1 MKLQGVTSYFV
12 TRTPTQNELDTC
24 RWIHMTDEYS
34 WDPHSDSFQYQ
45 EDAHR
50 EIEKADR
57 NNIDRDIYSINSRQ
71 ANPNMSMIYSELSTA
86 FDNQCI
92 INLSM
97 TKSSIK
103 QGGVNA
109 ETLAKIWNIGDD
121 IAKKTIQCTTQKGIC
136 STLHPIER
144 RFRTKQ
150 AQLRYN
156 QLAGRHG
163 SFYTD
168 TFFSKAPSLNNAK
181 MAQIYDND
189 LSFTKIYPM
198 KMKSEAGD
206 TLQTFI
212 HDVNI
217 PHSIRS
223 NDVPELMHG
232 KFKQLCKDYGINCN
246 YTEPYSPWQNR
257 AESAIWELKCHVHH
271 KMTGKCVPHRL
282 WDFCCK

>member
-1 MKLQGVTSYFV
+1 LKLQGVTSYFV

-206 TLQTFI
+206 TLQKCSYMTSTYLI
-212 HDVNI
+212 QLD
-217 PHSIRS
+217 PM
-223 NDVPELMHG
+223 MHPNSCTES
-232 KFKQLCKDYGINCN
+232 LNNCARIMVL
-246 YTEPYSPWQNR
+246 TATIQNHIVLGR
-257 AESAIWELKCHVHH
+257 
-271 KMTGKCVPHRL
+271 TGPKVLFGSSSVMCITR
-282 WDFCCK
+282 